1 MPILY
6 VFFLGMGKELPSIC
20 CCLQTR
26 TWHDLYT
33 IRQNCQTWRRRT
45 NHWQDTENK
54 FKPVVSD
61 IQLNSL
67 RSEKVCPFSR
77 ISRTDIP
84 IVSISWNRKAICSSF
99 IYGRGFFAVFRQRG
113 IGEFL
118 KPWVVGLFCILGLS
132 FGIFF
137 SSEIEQI
144 QHKIRHFCP
153 NLFYYF
159 LLLNFQ
165 KVFTEF
171 SGNVFLS
178 SYDFC
183 LIVFWKTAK
192 KIPG

>member
-1 MPILY
+1 MSKCVFQFFSMPILY

-99 IYGRGFFAVFRQRG
+99 IYGRGFFAVFPQSAPTLVS
-113 IGEFL
+113 E
-118 KPWVVGLFCILGLS
+118 KVS
-132 FGIFF
+132 FGKIL
-137 SSEIEQI
+137 SE
-144 QHKIRHFCP
+144 
-153 NLFYYF
+153 
-159 LLLNFQ
+159 
-165 KVFTEF
+165 
-171 SGNVFLS
+171 
-178 SYDFC
+178 
-183 LIVFWKTAK
+183 FW
-192 KIPG
+192 